1 MRADFINRKTSIVF
15 RRSNTAR
22 KPVSQITDRAK
33 RYRAH
38 QKENRPAAPKQCNF
52 CGRRRNVDIHHA
64 NGNES
69 DSDRGNLMWAC
80 RRCNVSVGNLM
91 RENRIGKR
99 TRQYNPAGKHTRK
112 AMMDEYAAAIK
123 VMRGQ
128 FEGDVGRAVA
138 TIRATPPD
146 IRSAYTRRTWP
157 TRRAIYGSSGR
168 QSEIPF

>member
-1 MRADFINRKTSIVF
+1 MRPILSNRKTLIVF
-15 RRSNTAR
+15 RQNKAR
-22 KPVSQITDRAK
+22 KPAAEITDRAK

-38 QKENRPAAPKQCNF
+38 QKENRPGAPKQCGF
-52 CGRRRNVDIHHA
+52 CGRRRNIDIHHVD
-64 NGNES
+64 GDES
-69 DSDRGNLMWAC
+69 DSSKENLMWAC
-80 RRCNVSVGNLM
+80 RRCNVSIGNLL
-91 RENRIGKR
+91 RKNRIGKL
-99 TRQYNPAGKHTRK
+99 TRQYNPAPRRTRK

-146 IRSAYTRRTWP
+146 IRSAYTRRTWS
-157 TRRAIYGSSGR
+157 TRRHLYGASGR